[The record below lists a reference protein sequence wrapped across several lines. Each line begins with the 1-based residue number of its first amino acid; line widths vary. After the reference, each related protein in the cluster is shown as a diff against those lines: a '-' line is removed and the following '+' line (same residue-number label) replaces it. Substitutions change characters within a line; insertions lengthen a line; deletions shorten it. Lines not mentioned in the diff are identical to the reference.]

1 MFTGIVEE
9 LGSVVALD
17 RPDGDAGS
25 GATAGATTGTVTD
38 AVLTVAGPLAASD
51 ARPGD
56 SIAVDGVCL
65 TVTSVLPGVDGNAGA
80 FVAEVM
86 PETLRRTSLGA
97 LVPGAPVNLERA
109 LPADG
114 RLGGHVVQGHV
125 DGVATLVRRTPGPRW
140 DDLEFSAP
148 AALTRYVAEKGS
160 IALAGVSLTVT
171 WVSDDGFGVSL
182 IPTTLAATTLGRL
195 VPGDVVNVEVD
206 VLAKYVERLM
216 TTGAVAGLAPT
227 GAVGDLAAG
236 AAR

>member
-1 MFTGIVEE
+1 MFTGIIEE
-9 LGSVVALD
+9 LGSVVALV
-17 RPDGDAGS
+17 RPDGDD
-25 GATAGATTGTVTD
+25 GAD
-38 AVLTVAGPLAASD
+38 AVVTVAGPLAASD

-65 TVTSVLPGVDGNAGA
+65 TVVSVADGS
-80 FVAEVM
+80 FVAEIM
-86 PETLRRTSLGA
+86 PESLRRSSLGG
-97 LVPGAPVNLERA
+97 LVPGSVVNLERA
-109 LPADG
+109 LPANG

-125 DGVATLVRRTPGPRW
+125 DGIATLVRRTPGPRW

-171 WVSDDGFGVSL
+171 WVSDGGFGVSL

-206 VLAKYVERLM
+206 VLAKYVERLLAAGVAVPGISVPGG
-216 TTGAVAGLAPT
+216 TTAADAAAG
-227 GAVGDLAAG
+227 VGDLTG

>member
-17 RPDGDAGS
+17 RPTGDAG
-25 GATAGATTGTVTD
+25 ADAETGTAPD
-38 AVLTVAGPLAASD
+38 AVLTIAGPLVTSD

-65 TVTSVLPGVDGNAGA
+65 TVTTVLAGEDGNAAA

-86 PETLRRTSLGA
+86 PETLRRTSLGG
-97 LVPGAPVNLERA
+97 LVQGAPVNLERA
-109 LPADG
+109 LPANG

-148 AALTRYVAEKGS
+148 DALTRYVAEKGS
-160 IALAGVSLTVT
+160 ITLAGVSLTVT

-182 IPTTLAATTLGRL
+182 IPTTLAVTTLGRL
-195 VPGDVVNVEVD
+195 VPGDRVNVEVD
-206 VLAKYVERLM
+206 VLAKYVERL
-216 TTGAVAGLAPT
+216 LAT
-227 GAVGDLAAG
+227 GAVGRSAATDVVGDLATG

>member
-1 MFTGIVEE
+1 MFTGIIEE

-17 RPDGDAGS
+17 RPDGDDG
-25 GATAGATTGTVTD
+25 TD
-38 AVLTVAGPLAASD
+38 AVVTVAGPLAASD

-65 TVTSVLPGVDGNAGA
+65 TVVSVADGS
-80 FVAEVM
+80 FVAEIM
-86 PETLRRTSLGA
+86 PESLRRSSLGG
-97 LVPGAPVNLERA
+97 LVPGSVVNLERA
-109 LPADG
+109 LPANG

-125 DGVATLVRRTPGPRW
+125 DGIATLVRRTPGPRW

-148 AALTRYVAEKGS
+148 PALTRYVAEKGS

-171 WVSDDGFGVSL
+171 WVSDGGFGVSL

-206 VLAKYVERLM
+206 VLAKYVERL
-216 TTGAVAGLAPT
+216 
-227 GAVGDLAAG
+227 LAAG
-236 AAR
+236 ASVPGSTAAADSAADSAVDSVADSVAGVDGLTGAAR

>member
-1 MFTGIVEE
+1 MFTGIIEE

-17 RPDGDAGS
+17 RPDGDE
-25 GATAGATTGTVTD
+25 GAD
-38 AVLTVAGPLAASD
+38 AVVTVAGPLAASD

-65 TVTSVLPGVDGNAGA
+65 TVVSVADGS
-80 FVAEVM
+80 FVAEIM
-86 PETLRRTSLGA
+86 PESLRRSSLGG
-97 LVPGAPVNLERA
+97 LVPGSVVNLERA
-109 LPADG
+109 LPANG

-125 DGVATLVRRTPGPRW
+125 DGIATLVRRTPGPRW

-171 WVSDDGFGVSL
+171 WVSDGGFGVSL

-206 VLAKYVERLM
+206 VLAKYVERL
-216 TTGAVAGLAPT
+216 
-227 GAVGDLAAG
+227 LAAG
-236 AAR
+236 ASVPGGTTAVDAAAGVADLTGAAR

>member
-1 MFTGIVEE
+1 MFTGIIEE

-17 RPDGDAGS
+17 RPDGDD
-25 GATAGATTGTVTD
+25 GAD
-38 AVLTVAGPLAASD
+38 AVVTVAGPLAASD

-65 TVTSVLPGVDGNAGA
+65 TVVSVADGS
-80 FVAEVM
+80 FVAEIM
-86 PETLRRTSLGA
+86 PESLRRSSLGGLA
-97 LVPGAPVNLERA
+97 PGSVVNLERA
-109 LPADG
+109 LPANG

-148 AALTRYVAEKGS
+148 GALTRYVAEKGS

-171 WVSDDGFGVSL
+171 WVSDGGFGVSL

-206 VLAKYVERLM
+206 VLAKYVERLLAAG
-216 TTGAVAGLAPT
+216 TSVPDGATAADASAG
-227 GAVGDLAAG
+227 VGDLTG

>member
-9 LGSVVALD
+9 LGSVVSLV
-17 RPDGDAGS
+17 RPAGDAAS
-25 GATAGATTGTVTD
+25 GTAPD
-38 AVLTVAGPLAASD
+38 AVLTVAGPLATSD

-65 TVTSVLPGVDGNAGA
+65 TVTSVLPAQDGNGPA

-86 PETLRRTSLGA
+86 PETLRRTSLGS
-97 LVPGAPVNLERA
+97 LVPGTAVNLERA

-125 DGVATLVRRTPGPRW
+125 DGVATLKRRTPGPRW
-140 DDLEFSAP
+140 DDLELAAP

-195 VPGDVVNVEVD
+195 SPGDAVNVEVD
-206 VLAKYVERLM
+206 VLAKYVERLL
-216 TTGAVAGLAPT
+216 AAGGVPRAAAA
-227 GAVGDLAAG
+227 GVGDLATE

>member
-9 LGSVVALD
+9 LGSVVSLD
-17 RPDGDAGS
+17 RP
-25 GATAGATTGTVTD
+25 AGAAEPDSVTD
-38 AVLTVAGPLAASD
+38 AVLTVAGPLATSD

-65 TVTSVLPGVDGNAGA
+65 TVTSVLPGPDGTGA

-86 PETLRRTSLGA
+86 PETLRRTSLGS
-97 LVPGAPVNLERA
+97 LVPGTAVNLERA
-109 LPADG
+109 LPANG
-114 RLGGHVVQGHV
+114 RLGGHIVQGHV
-125 DGVATLVRRTPGPRW
+125 DGVATLARRTPGPRW

-206 VLAKYVERLM
+206 VLAKYVERL
-216 TTGAVAGLAPT
+216 
-227 GAVGDLAAG
+227 LAAG
-236 AAR
+236 AVSRPAALGADDLTAGAAR

>member
-17 RPDGDAGS
+17 RPAADAGA
-25 GATAGATTGTVTD
+25 GTAPD
-38 AVLTVAGPLAASD
+38 AVLTVAGPLATSD

-65 TVTSVLPGVDGNAGA
+65 TVTTVADGE
-80 FVAEVM
+80 FTAEVM
-86 PETLRRTSLGA
+86 PETLRRTSLGS
-97 LVPGAPVNLERA
+97 LLPGAPVNLERA
-109 LPADG
+109 LPANG

-125 DGVATLVRRTPGPRW
+125 DGVATLARRTPGPRW

-160 IALAGVSLTVT
+160 VALAGVSLTVT

-195 VPGDVVNVEVD
+195 APGDVVNVEVD
-206 VLAKYVERLM
+206 VLAKYVERLLAS
-216 TTGAVAGLAPT
+216 GAVAGT
-227 GAVGDLAAG
+227 GAGAGAVAGVGDLTAG

>member
-17 RPDGDAGS
+17 RPDGGAGS
-25 GATAGATTGTVTD
+25 GATTGTAPD
-38 AVLTVAGPLAASD
+38 AVLTVAGPLATSD

-65 TVTSVLPGVDGNAGA
+65 TVTSVLPGDDGNAAA

-97 LVPGAPVNLERA
+97 LVPGAAVNLERA

-125 DGVATLVRRTPGPRW
+125 DGVATLASRTPGPRW

-216 TTGAVAGLAPT
+216 ATGAVAQPGAT
-227 GAVGDLAAG
+227 AAVGDLATG

>member
-17 RPDGDAGS
+17 RPVGDGAS
-25 GATAGATTGTVTD
+25 GATGEAPD

-65 TVTSVLPGVDGNAGA
+65 TVTSVLTGDDGTGRA

-97 LVPGAPVNLERA
+97 LVPGTAVNLERA

-125 DGVATLVRRTPGPRW
+125 DGVATLARRTPGPRW
-140 DDLEFSAP
+140 DDLELSAP

-195 VPGDVVNVEVD
+195 APGDVVNVEVD

-216 TTGAVAGLAPT
+216 LTGAIAQPAAP
-227 GAVGDLAAG
+227 AVRDLAAG